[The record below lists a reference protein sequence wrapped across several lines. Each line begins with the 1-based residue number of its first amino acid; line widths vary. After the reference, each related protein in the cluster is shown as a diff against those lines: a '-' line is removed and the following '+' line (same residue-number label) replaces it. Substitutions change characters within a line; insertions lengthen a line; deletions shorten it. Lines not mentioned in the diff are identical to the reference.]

1 MMVPGCFG
9 EEATKR
15 TGFQSHSRVGNE
27 PWKAQGATEV
37 LQRPIPLVPAFEGQL
52 SHSPLPPRHPLSG
65 ET

>member
-37 LQRPIPLVPAFEGQL
+37 LQRCCRGPSLSFLPLRGNYHIVL
-52 SHSPLPPRHPLSG
+52 SLPVIL
-65 ET
+65 